1 MLLLLGSFAG
11 PQLIGHQAR
20 DADYLPLSCPWVDV
34 VGHQDVSGL
43 RRAGF
48 TRAGGDGVSAHSI
61 LLVTGSVGW
70 HN

>member
-48 TRAGGDGVSAHSI
+48 TRADGR
-61 LLVTGSVGW
+61 
-70 HN
+70 